1 VVGERCHA
9 TRKLKTPPA
18 SEDTDGVF
26 HAFTSFKVA
35 ALEQIISRRW
45 FRSGYVR
52 NFCSD
57 RRWFHISRRFPDRGK
72 YGSAATIEKPPR
84 YLAG

>member
-1 VVGERCHA
+1 LVGERCHA

-35 ALEQIISRRW
+35 ALEQTILGGR

-57 RRWFHISRRFPDRGK
+57 RGRVPHLRRSGDRGK

-84 YLAG
+84 YLAT

>member
-1 VVGERCHA
+1 VGERCHA

-35 ALEQIISRRW
+35 ALEVTISRRR
-45 FRSGYVR
+45 FRSGFVR
-52 NFCSD
+52 NFLERSGLG
-57 RRWFHISRRFPDRGK
+57 SASPVGSGDRGK
-72 YGSAATIEKPPR
+72 YGSAATIEKSPR